1 MASIYNIPVW
11 KYWGVEGDFQ
21 WPKNQIVHR
30 VPGQGNAP
38 GTGTSS
44 YYYALQDIY
53 WNQNWDPEDALHG
66 ATYWGGMTNYNGRH
80 KPNFIWKSSYNAS
93 SQKAPV
99 VKSIRFGDG
108 YEQRIKDGVSHNLL
122 LADLEFAQRSE
133 TETSAILHFL
143 EARGGTESFVFKP
156 SPPYDKAG
164 LYVCRNWS
172 SSYVFYDNYS
182 IKGQFEE
189 VPE

>member
-1 MASIYNIPVW
+1 MASIYNIQKW
-11 KYWGVEGDFQ
+11 AS
-21 WPKNQIVHR
+21 
-30 VPGQGNAP
+30 AP
-38 GTGTSS
+38 GTPAGTIL
-44 YYYALQDIY
+44 YNKNDIVRGDNEGLARYNKFFYATIDVVAENNY
-53 WNQNWDPEDALHG
+53 DPQG
-66 ATYWGGMTNYNGRH
+66 TNFPNGPMWGGQTNYNGSD
-80 KPNFIWKSSYNAS
+80 KPHFFWKSSYNAA

-108 YEQRIKDGVSHNLL
+108 YEQRIPDGVNHNLF
-122 LADLEFAQRSE
+122 LADLEFAQRGE
-133 TETSAILHFL
+133 TETAAILHFL
-143 EARGGTESFVFKP
+143 ELRGGTESFVFKP